1 MLIEAFAAFS
11 KNNPNANLIIIGGHG
26 PLYDDTVQAAEILP
40 GRIAVIKS
48 IRNPMAVMKQC
59 DLFVLSSYYEGL
71 GLTLLEADAL
81 GLPTIATDVQ
91 GPRGFVKE
99 HGGVLVP
106 PTVEGLRQ
114 GMQDY
119 MDGKIAP
126 MQVDYEKYNEKAVKQ
141 FVGLLQDSTEK

>member
-1 MLIEAFAAFS
+1 M
-11 KNNPNANLIIIGGHG
+11 
-26 PLYDDTVQAAEILP
+26 
-40 GRIAVIKS
+40 IKS